1 MDLIVDTSYL
11 VGLWRG
17 QSWATAYAYSNPEKS
32 IGLPWVVLAEF
43 WHGATLAKHDP
54 VQVGEFLAIGVHL
67 LDASLVVPIYAR
79 ICSEL
84 SGKREYREIGQN
96 DLWIAAVAVSFKK
109 PLLTRKR
116 RHFDLIEGLRLEVL
130 QP

>member
-1 MDLIVDTSYL
+1 MDIVADTSYL

-17 QSWATAYAYSNPEKS
+17 QAWATSFASANAEKS
-32 IGLPWVVLAEF
+32 IGLPWVVLGEF
-43 WHGATLAKHDP
+43 RHGAAAAKHDP
-54 VQVGEFLAIGVHL
+54 VEVGEFLEIGVHL
-67 LDASLVVPIYAR
+67 LDASSVVPIYAR

-96 DLWIAAVAVSFKK
+96 DLWIAAVAVSFNK
-109 PLLTRKR
+109 PLLTRNR